1 MASAAKKVVDF
12 FASVRLTITLLI
24 IITVVSVFGVIIP
37 QGLPAGQYL
46 HKWGASW
53 GNGLLLIGID
63 HVFSTIWFFL
73 LLGLFSC
80 NIFVCSMTR
89 LWRNI
94 GNSLRKSFLPSKNAV
109 ELCRHSTSFSVK
121 TNSAATKDAVE
132 KQLLHRRFA
141 VKTQPQGEGFQ
152 IVARKG
158 VIKDIGS
165 LLFHM
170 SIIVL
175 FIGGF
180 IGSRFG
186 YSVTRN
192 LSAGQVATVPNRD
205 FLLRCDWFKL
215 EQNEDGSPKEYTSK
229 LSILSRKDSSVILDK
244 IIKVNIPLSYQGI
257 RFYQSSYGLDDEGVK
272 NVAVTITG
280 PGLPETGW
288 NGAIPYNKPF
298 VLPGAAITALAF
310 NYLPDFIIDME
321 TKQASTRSS
330 EPNNPAVK
338 IILLKGKDT
347 LYDHWAF
354 FNFPDQHAG
363 NGPYKVAPASYEPS
377 YYTGIQVRDNPG
389 IPAIWV
395 GIILMTFGI
404 FAVFYIP
411 KKSMWVYIEPRP
423 DAKNGSA
430 VAIGGTSNRAPS
442 DFQGEFDKFAKQ
454 LQTTLKQE
462 P

>member
-1 MASAAKKVVDF
+1 MASAVKKTGDF
-12 FASVRLTITLLI
+12 FSSVRLTITLLI
-24 IITVVSVFGVIIP
+24 LITIVSFFGVIIP
-37 QGLPAGQYL
+37 QELPHNQYI
-46 HKWGASW
+46 HKWGTT
-53 GNGLLLIGID
+53 GGTVLLTIGLD

-80 NIFVCSMTR
+80 NIFVCSVTR

-94 GNSLRKSFLPSKNAV
+94 GNSLRKSFLPSKSAV
-109 ELCRHSTSFSVK
+109 ELCRHAISFYVK
-121 TNSAATKDAVE
+121 TDCAAAKDAIE

-141 VKTQPQGEGFQ
+141 IKEQPQGEGFQ

-158 VIKDIGS
+158 VVKDIGS
-165 LLFHM
+165 LLFHL

-192 LSAGQVATVPNRD
+192 LSSGQVATIPKRD

-229 LSILSRKDSSVILDK
+229 LAILSPRDSSVILDK
-244 IIKVNIPLSYQGI
+244 IIQVNVPLSYGGI
-257 RFYQSSYGLDDEGVK
+257 RFYQSSYGLDDEGIK
-272 NVAVTITG
+272 NLLVAITG

-288 NGAIPYNKPF
+288 SGDIPYNKPF
-298 VLPGAAITALAF
+298 VLPGTAITALAF

-321 TKQASTRSS
+321 TKKASTRSS

-338 IILLKGKDT
+338 IILSKGKDT

-354 FNFPDQHAG
+354 FNIPDQHAG
-363 NGPYKVAPASYEPS
+363 KGPYKVQPASYEPS
-377 YYTGIQVRDNPG
+377 YYTGIQVRENPG

-423 DAKNGSA
+423 DSTTGSA
-430 VAIGGTSNRAPS
+430 IVLGGTSNRAPQ
-442 DFQGEFDKFAKQ
+442 DFQGEFDTFAKQ

-462 P
+462 S